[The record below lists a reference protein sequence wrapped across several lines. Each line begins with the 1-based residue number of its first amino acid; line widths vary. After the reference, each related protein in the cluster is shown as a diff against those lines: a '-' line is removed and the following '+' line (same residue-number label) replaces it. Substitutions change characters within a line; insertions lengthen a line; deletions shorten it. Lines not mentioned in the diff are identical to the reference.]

1 MEFTLLFA
9 ALMAALGLY
18 GFLWWEGKRGNAAD
32 CSRSLWDLSL
42 TAAIAGLFAGR
53 LAAMIGD

>member
-32 CSRSLWDLSL
+32 CSQHKAHSFKE
-42 TAAIAGLFAGR
+42 AIQT
-53 LAAMIGD
+53 IEKTS